1 MRRYLVA
8 SAIGVLLLLVG
19 TLMKAVPEEQT
30 DNSTKQAAAVPAY
43 PESEDG
49 LKNLVGDIFGAMKSG
64 DTDMASTYFA
74 SLEIPDRVAWFTKAF
89 GPVEGPRLEVKHQAL
104 IQQPSGD
111 IRAHFEYAFK
121 GGRTNV
127 EVHVLR
133 GTADAKSGM
142 SRAILDAM
150 VQPLPLYSADGTS
163 PTEQYPASIGD
174 FVYVDGGFRFVDP
187 QVFLALST
195 APPLRIRV
203 SGDVAVKSLDHKVAP
218 IYPDEAKANRVQG
231 TVVLHI
237 VIGTDGSIR
246 QIEAVSGDP
255 VLVEVATV
263 AVRQWRYKP
272 TLLNAKPVEVDT
284 IVKIDFHL

>member
-1 MRRYLVA
+1 
-8 SAIGVLLLLVG
+8 
-19 TLMKAVPEEQT
+19 
-30 DNSTKQAAAVPAY
+30 
-43 PESEDG
+43 
-49 LKNLVGDIFGAMKSG
+49 MKSG
-64 DTDMASTYFA
+64 GTDLASTYFA

-89 GPVEGPRLEVKHQAL
+89 GPVEGPRLEDKHQAL
-104 IQQPSGD
+104 IQQPNGNV
-111 IRAHFEYAFK
+111 RAHFEYALK

-174 FVYVDGGFRFVDP
+174 FVHVEGGFRFVDP

-231 TVVLHI
+231 TVVLHV

-246 QIEAVSGDP
+246 QVEAVSGDP
-255 VLVEVATV
+255 VLVEAATV
-263 AVRQWRYKP
+263 AVRQWKYKP